1 MILWKLKLAKLDALT
16 LRLELS
22 DDQSVHHPLFLSS
35 TPSPG
40 YQQQQPKKQHCLR
53 NDSKQTREHQFT
65 SSIPNYLMY
74 NITSSARTWHV
85 CNRNISGQHTYSRR
99 IWNHSKITFQWKLV
113 TWSPSR
119 EGTGCALV
127 KQRPQYVR
135 FNVKNWNM
143 QMSSGFS
150 QYLQNICEI
159 SPGFNLDIPISH
171 V

>member
-1 MILWKLKLAKLDALT
+1 MINRSTTHYSCLVHPVLDINNNNQKTT
-16 LRLELS
+16 LSQKWFKADNRTLI
-22 DDQSVHHPLFLSS
+22 
-35 TPSPG
+35 
-40 YQQQQPKKQHCLR
+40 YQFH
-53 NDSKQTREHQFT
+53 T
-65 SSIPNYLMY
+65 NYFMY
-74 NITSSARTWHV
+74 NITSSARTWHM
-85 CNRNISGQHTYSRR
+85 CNRNISGQHTPKWNSRR
-99 IWNHSKITFQWKLV
+99 IWNHSKITFEWKLV